1 MNLNLKNKTALL
13 TGGSKGIGLAIK
25 ESLEKEGVKVIN
37 LDKEEGIDL
46 MNVEGIVKAIESTQ
60 NIDIL
65 INNVGGGGTW
75 KFDSSADIMKINYG
89 ITTIL
94 THWFLEKKRN
104 WGRVITISSI
114 YGKEKGHNPGFT
126 AAKAAQIAYMKSLA
140 GNYPGITLNCISPG
154 YINTKASIKKEAQE
168 KNIPLGIPED
178 IANMVVFLCSDKAK
192 FINGAN
198 IVIDGG
204 YTNSF

>member
-1 MNLNLKNKTALL
+1 MNLNLKNKTALV

-140 GNYPGITLNCISPG
+140 GKHKGTTLNVICPG
-154 YINTKASIKKEAQE
+154 HIDVGKPFPDKPKIVGKPKDVA
-168 KNIPLGIPED
+168 NI
-178 IANMVVFLCSDKAK
+178 VTFLCSNLASH
-192 FINGAN
+192 INGAC
-198 IVIDGG
+198 ITVDGG
-204 YTNSF
+204 ASHSF